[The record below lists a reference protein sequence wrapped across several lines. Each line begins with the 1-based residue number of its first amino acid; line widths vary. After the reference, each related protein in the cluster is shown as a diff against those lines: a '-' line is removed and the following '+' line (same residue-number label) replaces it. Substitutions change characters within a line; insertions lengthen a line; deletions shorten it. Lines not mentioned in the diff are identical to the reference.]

1 MITLLSKWLIPH
13 RDQVDDP
20 AVRQAYGT
28 LCGIVGIA
36 LNLLLFAGKFFSGTI
51 SGSIAI
57 TADAFNNLSDAGSSV
72 VTLIGFKLSGRK
84 ADTGHPFGHGR
95 MEYLSGLIVA
105 GLIII
110 MGIEL
115 GKSSLTKILH
125 PAAVGFS
132 LLSVGILAVS
142 ICVKVYMSIYNRR
155 VGKKIHSAAMAA
167 TATDSLSDTAA
178 TTAVLI
184 ATLVAK
190 WTGWQIDGW
199 VGILVALVILYAGWR
214 AAKETLDLLLGQ
226 PPEEAFVRQIIAIVM
241 NHPHIIGM
249 HDLVVHDYGPG
260 RLMISLHAEVPAE
273 GNIMELH
280 DEIDNAE
287 RGLAEKLNCHA
298 VIHMDPVI
306 TNDNGA
312 TAAVKE
318 KVCRAVKDLD
328 PHINIHDFRM
338 VTGPTHTNVI
348 FDAVVPFEFRM
359 TNQETEEKIR
369 AAVRGLD
376 GNYFAVVNVE
386 NSFSEIL

>member
-1 MITLLSKWLIPH
+1 M
-13 RDQVDDP
+13 
-20 AVRQAYGT
+20 RQAYGT

-125 PAAVGFS
+125 PAAVEFS

-142 ICVKVYMSIYNRR
+142 ICVKVYMSIYNRH

-167 TATDSLSDTAA
+167 TAIDSLSDTAA

-190 WTGWQIDGW
+190 WTDWQIDGW
-199 VGILVALVILYAGWR
+199 VGIMVALFILYAGWR

-273 GNIMELH
+273 GDIMELH

-318 KVCRAVKDLD
+318 KVCGAVKDLD
-328 PHINIHDFRM
+328 SHIKIHDFRM

-369 AAVRGLD
+369 AAVRGLE